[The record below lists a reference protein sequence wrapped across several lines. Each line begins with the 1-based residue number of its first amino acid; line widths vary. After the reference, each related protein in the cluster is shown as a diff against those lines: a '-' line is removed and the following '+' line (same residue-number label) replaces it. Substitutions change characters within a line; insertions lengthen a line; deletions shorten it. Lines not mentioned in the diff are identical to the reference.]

1 MSHRDDIKPK
11 CCPECRAV
19 LHSVRRY
26 GRIISFLRLRF
37 LEHKH
42 LISINQKLK
51 ICARSLEQ
59 SETKELPSI
68 IKRLKQ
74 RMTTLKDGPTQ
85 RVFEACGGNTQI
97 EVPTPSHRSI
107 IQTIDLIGT
116 AYSRLVEKYNDDN
129 YINAINALNELIEVC
144 DATQSIRMGGIARIS
159 LSKLVLEWSKGLDET
174 KIKLILDP
182 ILKKDFESKFKDLY
196 DEAASIMN
204 QSSQSSLQRVIKAM
218 HNIDNYDYGGS
229 WNSHWYE
236 CPNGHPYF
244 IGNCGGAMETAR
256 CIECGELVGGTGHQL
271 VSSNRRSATV
281 SRILNKY

>member
-1 MSHRDDIKPK
+1 
-11 CCPECRAV
+11 
-19 LHSVRRY
+19 
-26 GRIISFLRLRF
+26 
-37 LEHKH
+37 
-42 LISINQKLK
+42 
-51 ICARSLEQ
+51 LEQ

-74 RMTTLKDGPTQ
+74 LMTTLKDGPTQ
-85 RVFEACGGNTQI
+85 RVFEACGGNTHI

-144 DATQSIRMGGIARIS
+144 DATQSIRMGGAARIS
-159 LSKLVLEWSKGLDET
+159 LSKLVLEWSKGSDET
-174 KIKLILDP
+174 KIKSILDP

-196 DEAASIMN
+196 DEATSIMN
-204 QSSQSSLQRVIKAM
+204 QSSQSSLQSVIKAM
-218 HNIDNYDYGGS
+218 HKIDNYDYGGS

-271 VSSNRRSATV
+271 VSSNRQSATV
-281 SRILNKY
+281 ARILNKY